1 MLVLLTLLCLFIPIG
16 RLVVYG
22 LKNKTKLTNMH
33 LSKHAG
39 DVPASCCCLAT
50 AGGRWN
56 LLLCYFGWFASCDFA
71 HACCRRSALLTSPV
85 LTLKKKK
92 GKDEKRKL
100 HRSYTDLCTTQ
111 TLPLMLRVLPGMKIS
126 FLFIQFSTR
135 QFLTL
140 PAWSVFHKGFCS
152 LNKDRLVC
160 LKVRSWSSEIYS
172 RSKGVPDAADNG
184 AEQNKSSH

>member
-1 MLVLLTLLCLFIPIG
+1 
-16 RLVVYG
+16 
-22 LKNKTKLTNMH
+22 MH

-85 LTLKKKK
+85 LTLKKKRK
-92 GKDEKRKL
+92 GWEEEVASLIHWPL
-100 HRSYTDLCTTQ
+100 HYQ

-126 FLFIQFSTR
+126 FLFIQFSTS